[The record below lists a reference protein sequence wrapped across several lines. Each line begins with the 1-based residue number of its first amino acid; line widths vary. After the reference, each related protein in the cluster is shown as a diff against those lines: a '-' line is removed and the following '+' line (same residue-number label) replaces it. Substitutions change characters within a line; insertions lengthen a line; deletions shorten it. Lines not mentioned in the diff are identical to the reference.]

1 MAGAARLQDQ
11 LAAAIT
17 HALEVAN
24 VTQAEL
30 ARMTG
35 LSTKHINKMVQGE
48 VAAPAMFDYCAH
60 ALGQRFVVTLEPEE

>member
-1 MAGAARLQDQ
+1 MAGNPRLQEQ
-11 LAAAIT
+11 LADALL

-35 LSTKHINKMVQGE
+35 LSTKHINKMVNGE